1 MVYYQ
6 KLFQKLFFLCD
17 EVTEQVELSNLFFG
31 FGYVSI
37 TVLEEIGHDGRDE

>member
-1 MVYYQ
+1 MIS
-6 KLFQKLFFLCD
+6 KTIFLCY

-37 TVLEEIGHDGRDE
+37 TVLEEIAHDGRDE